1 MIEWMFDQKHNV
13 TLVAAIVLFV
23 VTLVMRYGF
32 DVWWPWG
39 IMMATILGVYSLFNG
54 VSER

>member
-32 DVWWPWG
+32 DIWWPWG
-39 IMMATILGVYSLFNG
+39 IAMATILGVYSLFNG
-54 VSER
+54 VSDR

>member
-13 TLVAAIVLFV
+13 TLVAAIMLFV

-32 DVWWPWG
+32 DIWWPWG
-39 IMMATILGVYSLFNG
+39 IAMATILGVYSLFNG
-54 VSER
+54 VSDR

>member
-39 IMMATILGVYSLFNG
+39 IVMATILGCYSLFNG
-54 VSER
+54 VSDR